1 MCLFCVQMYV
11 FLLRFRLC
19 FLLFFL
25 VVGCVYLFM
34 RFDQIYGHHSQIK
47 ALQESISLGRVPHAQ
62 LFTGPEG
69 VGMLAVAIAFMR
81 AVFCQEPNSD
91 KSSCDLKFDRLTHPD
106 LHFVFPVASNAKVK
120 TKPTSDQFLDD
131 WRLFVENNCFG
142 TLFDWY
148 QQLDIENK
156 QGQIGVLE
164 SEEITK
170 KLSLTAYEG
179 GWKGVIVWQADK
191 LNLAAANKLL
201 KLVEEP
207 PEKTLLIFISNHE
220 DLILETLR
228 SRCQG
233 VSFSLLPKNAISE
246 SLVSFGATR
255 EVADSL
261 SVQANGQLS
270 RALRLLKVEEMPFE
284 DWFVSWVRMAFKAK
298 RNKGSVVELLNWS
311 QKIAGVGRETQKQF
325 LLFSIEIFRQ
335 ALLIQYEIPELISY
349 KPRGDFD
356 IYGFS
361 NYVHNGNINLII
373 SDLESAFLHVERNGS
388 AKMIFSDLSLKLTR
402 HIHNPPVLS

>member
-1 MCLFCVQMYV
+1 MLFAIY
-11 FLLRFRLC
+11 
-19 FLLFFL
+19 L

-34 RFDQIYGHHSQIK
+34 QFDQIYGHDSQIK
-47 ALQESISLGRVPHAQ
+47 ALLESISLGRVPHAQ

-81 AVFCQEPNSD
+81 AVFCQESD
-91 KSSCDLKFDRLTHPD
+91 TDNSSCNLKFNRMTHPD
-106 LHFVFPVASNAKVK
+106 LHFVFPVASNEKVK
-120 TKPTSDQFLDD
+120 TKPTSDQFLED
-131 WRLFVENNCFG
+131 WRLFVENNRFG

-148 QQLDIENK
+148 QQLEIENK

-170 KLSLTAYEG
+170 KLYLTAYEG

-220 DLILETLR
+220 DQVLETLR

-233 VSFSLLPKNAISE
+233 VNFSLLPEDAISKA
-246 SLVSFGATR
+246 LIYYGATR

-261 SVQANGQLS
+261 GIQANGQLS
-270 RALRLLKVEEMPFE
+270 RALRLMKVEEVPFE
-284 DWFVSWVRMAFKAK
+284 DWFVGWVRTAFKAT

-311 QKIAGVGRETQKQF
+311 QQIAGVGRETQKQF
-325 LLFSIEIFRQ
+325 LLFSIELFRQ
-335 ALLIQYEIPELISY
+335 ALLVQYDLAELTSY

-356 IYGFS
+356 ISRFS
-361 NYVHNGNINLII
+361 NYVHNGNIHLII
-373 SDLESAFLHVERNGS
+373 SELESAYLHVERNGN

-402 HIHNPPVLS
+402 HILNPPVLS

>member
-1 MCLFCVQMYV
+1 
-11 FLLRFRLC
+11 
-19 FLLFFL
+19 
-25 VVGCVYLFM
+25 M
-34 RFDQIYGHHSQIK
+34 RFDQIYGHDSQIK
-47 ALQESISLGRVPHAQ
+47 ALRESISLGRVPHAQ

-81 AVFCQEPNSD
+81 AVFCQESDAD
-91 KSSCDLKFDRLTHPD
+91 KSSCDLKFDRMTHPD

-120 TKPTSDQFLDD
+120 TKPTSDQFLED
-131 WRLFVENNCFG
+131 WRLFVENNRFG

-148 QQLDIENK
+148 QQLEIENK

-170 KLSLTAYEG
+170 KLYLTAYEG

-220 DLILETLR
+220 DQVLETLR

-233 VSFSLLPKNAISE
+233 VHFSLLPENAISKALI
-246 SLVSFGATR
+246 SYGATR
-255 EVADSL
+255 DLADSL
-261 SVQANGQLS
+261 SIQANGQLS
-270 RALRLLKVEEMPFE
+270 RALRLMKVEEVPFE
-284 DWFVSWVRMAFKAK
+284 DWFVSWVRTAFKAK

-311 QKIAGVGRETQKQF
+311 QQIAGVGRETQKQF
-325 LLFSIEIFRQ
+325 LLFSIDLFRQ
-335 ALLIQYEIPELISY
+335 ALLIKYGVSELTSY
-349 KPRGDFD
+349 RPKGNFEFSR
-356 IYGFS
+356 FS
-361 NYVHNGNINLII
+361 NYVHNGNIHLII
-373 SDLESAFLHVERNGS
+373 SELESAYLHVERNGS

-402 HIHNPPVLS
+402 HIHNPPVLY

>member
-1 MCLFCVQMYV
+1 
-11 FLLRFRLC
+11 
-19 FLLFFL
+19 
-25 VVGCVYLFM
+25 M
-34 RFDQIYGHHSQIK
+34 RFDQIYGHDSQIK
-47 ALQESISLGRVPHAQ
+47 ALRESISLGRVPHAQ

-81 AVFCQEPNSD
+81 AVFCQEPGAD
-91 KSSCDLKFDRLTHPD
+91 KSSCDLKFDRMTHPD

-120 TKPTSDQFLDD
+120 TKPTSDLFLED
-131 WRLFVENNCFG
+131 WRLFVENNRFG

-148 QQLDIENK
+148 QQLEIENK

-170 KLSLTAYEG
+170 KLYLTAYEG

-191 LNLAAANKLL
+191 LNQAAANKLL

-207 PEKTLLIFISNHE
+207 PEKTLLIFISNHK
-220 DLILETLR
+220 DQVLETLR

-233 VSFSLLPKNAISE
+233 VHFSLLAKNAISKALI
-246 SLVSFGATR
+246 SYGATR
-255 EVADSL
+255 DLADSL
-261 SVQANGQLS
+261 SIQANGQLNH
-270 RALRLLKVEEMPFE
+270 ALRLMKVEEMPFE
-284 DWFVSWVRMAFKAK
+284 DWFVSWVRTAFKAK
-298 RNKGSVVELLNWS
+298 QNKGSVVELLNWS
-311 QKIAGVGRETQKQF
+311 QQIASIGRETQKQF

-335 ALLIQYEIPELISY
+335 ALLVQYDLAELTSY

-356 IYGFS
+356 FS
-361 NYVHNGNINLII
+361 RFSSYVHNGNIHLII
-373 SDLESAFLHVERNGS
+373 SELESAYLHVERNGS

>member
-1 MCLFCVQMYV
+1 
-11 FLLRFRLC
+11 
-19 FLLFFL
+19 
-25 VVGCVYLFM
+25 M
-34 RFDQIYGHHSQIK
+34 RFDQVYGHDSQIK
-47 ALQESISLGRVPHAQ
+47 ALRESISLGRVPHAQ

-69 VGMLAVAIAFMR
+69 VGMLAVAIAYMR
-81 AVFCQEPNSD
+81 AVFCQEPNAD

-106 LHFVFPVASNAKVK
+106 LHFVFPMASNAKVK
-120 TKPTSDQFLDD
+120 TKPTSDQFLED
-131 WRLFVENNCFG
+131 WRLFVENSRFG

-170 KLSLTAYEG
+170 KLYLTAYEG

-220 DLILETLR
+220 DQVLETLR

-233 VSFSLLPKNAISE
+233 VHFSLLPESTISKALI
-246 SLVSFGATR
+246 SYGVTR

-261 SVQANGQLS
+261 SLQANGQLS
-270 RALRLLKVEEMPFE
+270 RALRLMRVEKVPFE
-284 DWFVSWVRMAFKAK
+284 DWFVSWVRTAFKAK

-311 QKIAGVGRETQKQF
+311 QQIAGVGRETQKQF

-335 ALLIQYEIPELISY
+335 ALLVQYELPELTSY

-356 IYGFS
+356 ISRFS
-361 NYVHNGNINLII
+361 NYVHNGNIHLII
-373 SDLESAFLHVERNGS
+373 SELESAYLHVERNGS

>member
-1 MCLFCVQMYV
+1 
-11 FLLRFRLC
+11 
-19 FLLFFL
+19 
-25 VVGCVYLFM
+25 M
-34 RFDQIYGHHSQIK
+34 RFDQIYGHESQIK
-47 ALQESISLGRVPHAQ
+47 ALRESISLGRVPHAQ

-69 VGMLAVAIAFMR
+69 VGMLAIAIAFMR

-106 LHFVFPVASNAKVK
+106 LHFIFPVAANTKVK
-120 TKPTSDQFLDD
+120 TKPTSDHFLQD

-148 QQLDIENK
+148 QQIEIENK
-156 QGQIGVLE
+156 QGQIGVLD

-179 GWKGVIVWQADK
+179 GWKGVVVWQADK
-191 LNLAAANKLL
+191 LNLAAGNKLL

-220 DLILETLR
+220 DQVLETLR

-233 VSFSLLPKNAISE
+233 VRFSMLPENAISKALI
-246 SLVSFGATR
+246 SYGTTR
-255 EVADSL
+255 EVAESL
-261 SVQANGQLS
+261 SSQANGQLS
-270 RALRLLKVEEMPFE
+270 RALHLMRVEGAPFE
-284 DWFVSWVRMAFKAK
+284 DWFVSWVRTAFKAK

-311 QKIAGVGRETQKQF
+311 QQIAGVGRETQKQF
-325 LLFSIEIFRQ
+325 LLFSIDLFRQ
-335 ALLIQYEIPELISY
+335 ALLIKYGVSEITSY
-349 KPRGDFD
+349 KPIGNFEFSR
-356 IYGFS
+356 FS
-361 NYVHNGNINLII
+361 NYVHNGNIHLII
-373 SDLESAFLHVERNGS
+373 SELESAYLHVERNGS

-402 HIHNPPVLS
+402 HIHIPPVLS